1 MSCAEALYLDS
12 FGLLEPSPLS
22 IKMANKRMSL
32 RSRQE
37 EALRRYGTLNARIFI
52 RCEHEIRLEERARV
66 SSGSWKM
73 ENASIRVHNH
83 PGEPPTYPDCL
94 HSTAAA
100 RRRLL
105 KEGHKL
111 WEKVY

>member
-1 MSCAEALYLDS
+1 MSCTEALYLDS
-12 FGLLEPSPLS
+12 SELLEPSPLS

-32 RSRQE
+32 RSRE
-37 EALRRYGTLNARIFI
+37 EEELSRYATLNARIFI
-52 RCEHEIRLEERARV
+52 RCEHEIRLEERARM
-66 SSGSWKM
+66 SSGSWEM

-94 HSTAAA
+94 HSTAAS

-105 KEGHKL
+105 KESNKL